1 MDNDA
6 TKIFNEN
13 ENQNE
18 NVGQNPT
25 QNENGTQTQNEPQQE
40 QKEVPPAYP
49 RKQKSTNKGAR
60 VAGIAAGAALG
71 VGAAVAGKYAYDAY
85 TDNPEE
91 EAPTQEETAKEEA
104 EPEKIATDELEVSIK
119 SSQPVHASVS
129 HHGTHVET
137 APYDETDV
145 KVVGMPADSSIVNSG
160 DGNNISVV
168 NNNVTVI
175 NVQSDDA
182 LNDASDVKVVG
193 VPASTDVLNAGD
205 GNTITNENNN
215 FTFVNV
221 ESSDTV
227 HDPLTQDA
235 SVLNVEQS
243 IEETIVEEVQ
253 TTETTPA
260 GYSQEALHQAFYTPE
275 DSGDAADAFG
285 TDIACADN
293 YGCDEPAPEDY
304 MDCSSDDGFDDCM
317 PDADAG
323 LTDI

>member
-85 TDNPEE
+85 TDNSEE
-91 EAPTQEETAKEEA
+91 ETPAQEEPAKEV
-104 EPEKIATDELEVSIK
+104 EPEKKATDELEVSIK

-129 HHGTHVET
+129 LHGTHVET
-137 APYDETDV
+137 DPYDETDV

-168 NNNVTVI
+168 NNNVAVI
-175 NVQSDDA
+175 NVQS
-182 LNDASDVKVVG
+182 NDASFDATDVKVVG
-193 VPASTDVLNAGD
+193 VPADSSIVNAGD

-221 ESSDTV
+221 ESSDTA
-227 HDPLTQDA
+227 HNSLAQDA

-253 TTETTPA
+253 TTEVTPA
-260 GYSQEALHQAFYTPE
+260 GHSQETLHQAFYTPE
-275 DSGDAADAFG
+275 DSGDAADAFD

-304 MDCSSDDGFDDCM
+304 MDCSSDDSFDDYM
-317 PDADAG
+317 PDSDAG

>member
-13 ENQNE
+13 QNQI
-18 NVGQNPT
+18 
-25 QNENGTQTQNEPQQE
+25 ENGSQAQNEPQQE
-40 QKEVPPAYP
+40 QNEVPPAYP
-49 RKQKSTNKGAR
+49 RKQKSANKGAR

-85 TDNPEE
+85 TDSSEE
-91 EAPTQEETAKEEA
+91 EAPAQEAPAQEV
-104 EPEKIATDELEVSIK
+104 EPEKVATDELEVSIK
-119 SSQPVHASVS
+119 STQPFHASVS
-129 HHGTHVET
+129 HHSTPHTTHVET
-137 APYDETDV
+137 GLYDETDV
-145 KVVGMPADSSIVNSG
+145 KVVGMPSDTSIVNSG

-182 LNDASDVKVVG
+182 LNDATDVKVVG
-193 VPASTDVLNAGD
+193 VPAGTDVLNVGD

-221 ESSDTV
+221 ESTDTV
-227 HDPLTQDA
+227 HDSLTQGT
-235 SVLNVEQS
+235 SVLSVDET
-243 IEETIVEEVQ
+243 IEEIVEEVQ

-260 GYSQEALHQAFYTPE
+260 GYSQGALHQAFYTPE
-275 DSGDAADAFG
+275 DSGDGGDAFG
-285 TDIACADN
+285 TDVACAES
-293 YGCDEPAPEDY
+293 YACDEPAPEDY
-304 MDCSSDDGFDDCM
+304 MDCSSDDSFDDCM

>member
-49 RKQKSTNKGAR
+49 RKQKTNKGAR
-60 VAGIAAGAALG
+60 AAGIAAGAALG

-85 TDNPEE
+85 TDNSEE
-91 EAPTQEETAKEEA
+91 EAPAQEEAAKEEV

-137 APYDETDV
+137 PPYDETDV

-175 NVQSDDA
+175 NVQS
-182 LNDASDVKVVG
+182 NDAPFDATDVKVVG
-193 VPASTDVLNAGD
+193 VPADSSIVNAGD
-205 GNTITNENNN
+205 GSTITNENNN

-221 ESSDTV
+221 EPSDTA
-227 HDPLTQDA
+227 HNSLAQDA

-243 IEETIVEEVQ
+243 IEETIEEEVQ
-253 TTETTPA
+253 TTEVTPA
-260 GYSQEALHQAFYTPE
+260 GHSQEALHQAFYTPE
-275 DSGDAADAFG
+275 DSGDAADAFD

-304 MDCSSDDGFDDCM
+304 MDCSSDESFDDYM
-317 PDADAG
+317 PDSDAG